1 MADLTSLYK
10 NRPNRDFSIQ
20 ACADCINKI
29 ALQFTNEFKAGFFTD
44 YFDIAGGTQPPKS
57 AFINEPKEG
66 YIKFLQI
73 RDFSSV
79 STPTYIPILKNNKI
93 CSEKDLVLGRYGASV
108 GKILTGKAGAYNVAC
123 AKIIF
128 LEEDTIDREFLFYWL
143 HSSYFQNFLTS
154 ISRSAQGG
162 FNKNDLSRIKTY
174 FPSIEIQKKLTSIL
188 RYIDLALL
196 NNDKIIFNK
205 IGKTEVEIAFIEL
218 VEKFLSFINE
228 GEELSTE
235 LTHQLSLVKKLRQ
248 QLLQDAVQGK
258 LVAQN
263 PKDEPASELLKKIK
277 AEKEKLII
285 DGKLAKDRIV
295 SHINE
300 DIPYELPPNWIWCRL
315 SDIAEAIDPNPSHRM
330 PNYVNEGI
338 PFIST
343 ENFKSDDTLDFNV
356 GKKVTAQTLNEHI
369 ARYEIHDDSF
379 AFSRIGSIGKT
390 IKLPM
395 DRTYCV
401 SHALSVINPISK
413 RISLK
418 YLRFVMSTEFILKQ
432 AKSDVKSISVPD
444 LGMAKIRNFFIPLPP
459 FNEQNRIVQKV
470 DELMLYCNELEASI
484 KQSEAQNEK
493 LLQQVLREAL
503 RKEPVGV

>member
-1 MADLTSLYK
+1 MRIDEIFSFEKGVLQSSKCVPGEFNFITASSDWKTHNEYTHDCEALIFAAAASGSLGRTHYVNGKFVSSDLCFIITPKDQENLPVDLKFYHIL
-10 NRPNRDFSIQ
+10 F
-20 ACADCINKI
+20 
-29 ALQFTNEFKAGFFTD
+29 NELKDEIVRNTKAGTSKEAIGLGSFGKYELP
-44 YFDIAGGTQPPKS
+44 YFDIDTQIKIKNKFVNSEDIKS
-57 AFINEPKEG
+57 
-66 YIKFLQI
+66 
-73 RDFSSV
+73 S
-79 STPTYIPILKNNKI
+79 
-93 CSEKDLVLGRYGASV
+93 
-108 GKILTGKAGAYNVAC
+108 LT
-123 AKIIF
+123 
-128 LEEDTIDREFLFYWL
+128 
-143 HSSYFQNFLTS
+143 
-154 ISRSAQGG
+154 
-162 FNKNDLSRIKTY
+162 
-174 FPSIEIQKKLTSIL
+174 
-188 RYIDLALL
+188 
-196 NNDKIIFNK
+196 
-205 IGKTEVEIAFIEL
+205 
-218 VEKFLSFINE
+218 
-228 GEELSTE
+228 TE
-235 LTHQLSLVKKLRQ
+235 LNQQVGLIKKLRQ